1 MGQSSG
7 PTSGGTST
15 QQTKNQL
22 PAWEAPYAK
31 AYLSSLAGLVFPGMT
46 VPGNMIS
53 QKGYNFPNGGGTGSG
68 SGLGGAG
75 GSGSQAPQFP
85 GLDSQLA
92 SQFVN
97 PMLASSPYLQNQAQ
111 QNPASVSGQMSP
123 AAFNQL
129 AGMYTNLPKSKS

>member
-22 PAWEAPYAK
+22 PAWESPFAH

-46 VPGNMIS
+46 IPSDYIK
-53 QKGYNFPNGGGTGSG
+53 QKGYNFPNGGSSG
-68 SGLGGAG
+68 SGAGGAG
-75 GSGSQAPQFP
+75 GTGSQAGQFP

-92 SQFVN
+92 SQFVT
-97 PMLASSPYLQNQAQ
+97 PMLSSSPSLQASAQ
-111 QNPASVSGQMSP
+111 QNPSSVAGQMSP

-129 AGMYTNLPKSKS
+129 AGMYTNLPKGKS

>member
-1 MGQSSG
+1 MGQSG
-7 PTSGGTST
+7 GQTSGGTST

-22 PAWEAPYAK
+22 PAWESPFAK
-31 AYLSSLAGLVFPGMT
+31 EYLASLAALVYPGMT
-46 VPGNMIS
+46 VPSNYIG
-53 QKGYNFPNGGGTGSG
+53 QKGYNFGSGSGSSGSGSGGAGGTGSQ
-68 SGLGGAG
+68 AG
-75 GSGSQAPQFP
+75 QFP

-92 SQFVN
+92 SQFVT

-129 AGMYTNLPKSKS
+129 AGMYTNLPKGKS

>member
-1 MGQSSG
+1 MGQSGGAS
-7 PTSGGTST
+7 SSGTST
-15 QQTKNQL
+15 QQTQSRL

-46 VPGNMIS
+46 IPGNTIK
-53 QKGYNFPNGGGTGSG
+53 QGGYNFPNGGSPGSG
-68 SGLGGAG
+68 AGGAG
-75 GSGSQAPQFP
+75 GTGSQAGQFP

-92 SQFVN
+92 ADFVT
-97 PMLASSPYLQNQAQ
+97 PMLSSSPSLQASAQ
-111 QNPASVSGQMSP
+111 QNPSSVAGQMSP